1 MTAAKILPA
10 PACWGVDPEL
20 FFGTA
25 DSSAGQA
32 LFDWER
38 QALSV
43 CAGCRVQV
51 TCLAAALE
59 FPANEQHGVI
69 GGMAAAQ
76 RRALLRASRQRPT
89 RSSVTDI
96 PRDRRRLVQ
105 AAVRLFEAGHGPRQ
119 IAARLQVGERRV
131 QRWLAA
137 HRAEGVA

>member
-20 FFGTA
+20 FFGPA

-59 FPANEQHGVI
+59 FPADEQHGVI
-69 GGMAAAQ
+69 GGMAAVQ

-89 RSSVTDI
+89 RSSVTDTTNN
-96 PRDRRRLVQ
+96 RQRLVQ
-105 AAVRLFEAGHGPRQ
+105 ATIRLRKAGHGPRE
-119 IAARLQVGERRV
+119 IAARLQVGER
-131 QRWLAA
+131 RWLAA